1 MHFLLVESDPQAA
14 RSLAAWLEDWDYSV
28 TWLRDS
34 EAARSHEPDRFSLVL
49 VGIPPGAP
57 EAQPVQASLQ
67 LIAHH
72 RERGNVPI
80 VAQCLANEPHVRL
93 AALEAGADDVVDR
106 DPWPRELRARLQA
119 RLRRPH
125 LQRSETLHLGQL
137 VLDPDR
143 RSARVAGA
151 AIAPTRVEFE
161 LLLALGQRC
170 GQAVERRWLAEN
182 VLGDARDRAQ
192 RTLDVHVSR
201 VRKKLG
207 PCGSYLQTVWGIGY
221 RLEPQAT
228 PEDGPPA
235 ARPSSRPGAAPAA
248 DGVPSA

>member
-1 MHFLLVESDPQAA
+1 MHFLLVESDPQSA
-14 RSLAAWLEDWDYSV
+14 RSLVGWLEEWDYTV
-28 TWLRDS
+28 TWLRDL

-49 VGIPPGAP
+49 VGIPPGPPDAA
-57 EAQPVQASLQ
+57 EVRTCLE

-80 VAQCLANEPHVRL
+80 VAKCTADAAHVRL

-106 DPWPRELRARLQA
+106 DPWPREFQARLQA

-137 VLDPDR
+137 TLDPDR
-143 RSARVAGA
+143 RSARVAGEV
-151 AIAPTRVEFE
+151 IEPTRVEFE

-207 PCGSYLQTVWGIGY
+207 PCGGYLQTVWGIGY
-221 RLEPQAT
+221 RLEPQ
-228 PEDGPPA
+228 PPA
-235 ARPSSRPGAAPAA
+235 LPATGSDHSAEPGTSPKPVS
-248 DGVPSA
+248 G